1 MWGSLSAV
9 PRRTSAA
16 CLFAP
21 AHPHDPPPPLTDSA
35 GWEWSGRPDLNRGPP
50 APKAGA
56 LPGCATPRREV
67 PSNYSVLSLFHLA
80 TGPAF
85 PSGSPFVFRVTLPP
99 NLTFLTG
106 PCVCSFLDLPWVQH
120 TYLSRGDS
128 YFSMGIR

>member
-56 LPGCATPRREV
+56 LPGCATPRQEMRIDYTALANADAAPTGV
-67 PSNYSVLSLFHLA
+67 PVRGIYVLLLKGKKLA
-80 TGPAF
+80 VAQSSGVF
-85 PSGSPFVFRVTLPP
+85 GIHDDSGSD
-99 NLTFLTG
+99 FLG
-106 PCVCSFLDLPWVQH
+106 L
-120 TYLSRGDS
+120 R
-128 YFSMGIR
+128 